1 MSKFYTFIISLCI
14 CFLSLED
21 SWAQCPQLDQISIN
35 TSDVQS
41 FKEGKGS
48 LLFTISAHIAFN
60 REQYRIR
67 LWDHDTQRYVY
78 DDNNPDFLNITVVK
92 VDRSQIS
99 FASLPKG
106 KYALELH
113 GGNCQYTRFEVR
125 GHSETKSK

>member
-14 CFLSLED
+14 CFLSLEE
-21 SWAQCPQLDQISIN
+21 SWAQCPQLDQITIN

-48 LLFTISAHIAFN
+48 LLFTVSANVAFT
-60 REQYRIR
+60 RDQYRIR

-78 DDNNPDFLNITVVK
+78 DDNNPDFLNITEVK
-92 VDRSQIS
+92 VDQNQIS

-106 KYALELH
+106 EYALELH
-113 GGNCQYTRFEVR
+113 GGSCRYTRFEV
-125 GHSETKSK
+125 SSQFEIKSK